1 MDIRLYNSKSR
12 KKEAFEP
19 INKENVT
26 MYVCGPTVYGS
37 HHIGNA
43 RPAVIFDVL
52 AKLLKNKYKKV
63 TYARNITDVDDKII
77 TAAIEQKLDISEI
90 TKKSTKQYHSDMK
103 TLNVESPDV
112 EPFAT
117 QYISDMIL
125 FIDDLIDKEFAYI
138 SNDHVL
144 FDINSYSFYG
154 ELTGRKLEDM
164 IAGARVDVR
173 DYKRNPF
180 DFVLWKPSEEDQLGW
195 ESPWG
200 KGRPGWHLE
209 CSTMILEIFGE
220 TIDIHG
226 GGEDLRFPHHENEC
240 AQSFC
245 KNNGKQLANFWLHN
259 GMVQMQDSKMS
270 KSLGNI
276 ILIKDLLA
284 DMHGEVIRL
293 ALMSSHYR
301 QPLKWTNGLVK
312 QSKKTLKNMYSFLE
326 KNEDVDI
333 IDSDIN
339 KDILLALSDDLNTP
353 KALSVLHSIFKK
365 LKKDPN
371 NVELRSSFIRSA
383 NFMGILLIKP
393 SNWGKK
399 DDDEINEQLIDEL
412 VNERNKAREAKDFA
426 LADEIRDRL
435 SNLNIILEDGDSIT
449 KWKKKND

>member
-52 AKLLKNKYKKV
+52 ARLLKNKYKKV

-90 TKKSTKQYHSDMK
+90 TKKSIKQYHSDMK
-103 TLNVESPDV
+103 TLNVESPDL

-259 GMVQMQDSKMS
+259 AMVQMQDSKMS

-301 QPLKWTNGLVK
+301 QPLKWTNDLVK

-371 NVELRSSFIRSA
+371 NVELRSTFIRSA
-383 NFMGILLIKP
+383 NFMGLLLIKP

-399 DDDEINEQLIDEL
+399 DDDEINKQLVDEL
-412 VNERNKAREAKDFA
+412 VNERNKAREAKDFV

-435 SNLNIILEDGDSIT
+435 LNLDIILEDKDSIT
-449 KWKKKND
+449 RWKKKND

>member
-259 GMVQMQDSKMS
+259 AMVQMQDSKMS

-301 QPLKWTNGLVK
+301 QPLKWTNDLVK

>member
-103 TLNVESPDV
+103 TLNVESPDL

-259 GMVQMQDSKMS
+259 AMVQMQDSKMS

>member
-52 AKLLKNKYKKV
+52 ARLLKNKYKKV

-77 TAAIEQKLDISEI
+77 TAAIEQKIDISEI
-90 TKKSTKQYHSDMK
+90 TKKSIKQYHSDMK
-103 TLNVESPDV
+103 TLNVESPDI

-138 SNDHVL
+138 SNNHVL

-154 ELTGRKLEDM
+154 ELAGRSLDDM
-164 IAGARVDVR
+164 IAGARVEVK

-180 DFVLWKPSEEDQLGW
+180 DFVLWKPSGEDQLGW

-301 QPLKWTNGLVK
+301 QPLKWTNDLVK

-333 IDSDIN
+333 IDIDIN
-339 KDILLALSDDLNTP
+339 KDMLLALCDDLNTP

-371 NVELRSSFIRSA
+371 NIDLRSSFVRSA
-383 NFMGILLIKP
+383 NFMGLLLVKP

-412 VNERNKAREAKDFA
+412 VNERNKARKAKDFV

-435 SNLNIILEDGDSIT
+435 LNLDIILEDKDSIT
-449 KWKKKND
+449 RWKKKND

>member
-43 RPAVIFDVL
+43 RPAVIFDLL
-52 AKLLKNKYKKV
+52 ARLLKNKYKKV

-77 TAAIEQKLDISEI
+77 TAAIEQKIDISEI
-90 TKKSTKQYHSDMK
+90 TKKSIKQYHSDMK
-103 TLNVESPDV
+103 TLNVESPDI

-138 SNDHVL
+138 SNNHVL

-154 ELTGRKLEDM
+154 ELAGRSLDDM
-164 IAGARVDVR
+164 IAGARVEVK

-180 DFVLWKPSEEDQLGW
+180 DFVLWKPSGEDQLGW

-276 ILIKDLLA
+276 VLIKDLLA

-301 QPLKWTNGLVK
+301 QPLKWTNDLVK
-312 QSKKTLKNMYSFLE
+312 QSKKTLNNMYSFLE
-326 KNEDVDI
+326 KNEDIDI
-333 IDSDIN
+333 VETDIN
-339 KDILLALSDDLNTP
+339 MDMLFALSDDLNTP
-353 KALSVLHSIFKK
+353 KAVSVLHSIFKK

-371 NVELRSSFIRSA
+371 NIELRSSFIRSA
-383 NFMGILLIKP
+383 NFMGLLMIKP

-399 DDDEINEQLIDEL
+399 DDDEINKQLIDKL
-412 VNERNKAREAKDFA
+412 VNERNKARKAKDFV

-435 SNLNIILEDGDSIT
+435 LNLDIILEDKDSIT
-449 KWKKKND
+449 RWKKKND

>member
-43 RPAVIFDVL
+43 RPAVIFDLL
-52 AKLLKNKYKKV
+52 ARLLKNKYKKV

-90 TKKSTKQYHSDMK
+90 TKKSIKQYHSDMK
-103 TLNVESPDV
+103 TLNVESPDL

-125 FIDDLIDKEFAYI
+125 FIDDLINKEFAYI

-154 ELTGRKLEDM
+154 ELTGRNLEDM
-164 IAGARVDVR
+164 IAGARVEVR

-180 DFVLWKPSEEDQLGW
+180 DFVLWKPSDEDQLGW

-209 CSTMILEIFGE
+209 CSTMILEIFGK

-301 QPLKWTNGLVK
+301 QPLKWTNDLVK
-312 QSKKTLKNMYSFLE
+312 QSKKTLNNMYSFLE
-326 KNEDVDI
+326 KNEDIDI
-333 IDSDIN
+333 VETDIN
-339 KDILLALSDDLNTP
+339 MDMLFALSDDLNTP
-353 KALSVLHSIFKK
+353 KAVSVLHSIFKK

-371 NVELRSSFIRSA
+371 NIELRSSFIRSA
-383 NFMGILLIKP
+383 NFMGLLMIKP

-399 DDDEINEQLIDEL
+399 DDDEINKQLIDEL
-412 VNERNKAREAKDFA
+412 VNERNKARDAKDFV

-435 SNLNIILEDGDSIT
+435 SNLDIILEDKDNIT
-449 KWKKKND
+449 RWKKKND

>member
-43 RPAVIFDVL
+43 RPAVIFDLL
-52 AKLLKNKYKKV
+52 ARLLKNKYKKV

-90 TKKSTKQYHSDMK
+90 TKKSIKQYHSDMK
-103 TLNVESPDV
+103 TLNVESPDL

-138 SNDHVL
+138 SNNHVL

-154 ELTGRKLEDM
+154 ELAGRSLDDM
-164 IAGARVDVR
+164 IAGARVEVK

-180 DFVLWKPSEEDQLGW
+180 DFVLWKPSGEDQLGW

-301 QPLKWTNGLVK
+301 QPLKWTNDLVK

-333 IDSDIN
+333 IDIDIN
-339 KDILLALSDDLNTP
+339 KDMLLALCDDLNTP

-371 NVELRSSFIRSA
+371 NIDLRSSFVRSA
-383 NFMGILLIKP
+383 NFMGLLLVKP

-412 VNERNKAREAKDFA
+412 VNERNKARKAKDFV

-435 SNLNIILEDGDSIT
+435 LNLDIILEDKDSIT
-449 KWKKKND
+449 RWKKKND

>member
-52 AKLLKNKYKKV
+52 ARLLKNKYKKV

-77 TAAIEQKLDISEI
+77 TAAIEQKIDISEI
-90 TKKSTKQYHSDMK
+90 TKKSIKQYHSDMK
-103 TLNVESPDV
+103 TLNVESPDI

-138 SNDHVL
+138 SNNHVL

-154 ELTGRKLEDM
+154 ELAGRSLDDM
-164 IAGARVDVR
+164 IAGARVEVK

-180 DFVLWKPSEEDQLGW
+180 DFVLWKPSGEDQLGW

-301 QPLKWTNGLVK
+301 QPLKWTNDLVK

-333 IDSDIN
+333 IDIDIN
-339 KDILLALSDDLNTP
+339 KDMLLALCDDLNTP

-365 LKKDPN
+365 LKKDPSN
-371 NVELRSSFIRSA
+371 IDLRSSFIRSA
-383 NFMGILLIKP
+383 NFMGLLLVKP

-412 VNERNKAREAKDFA
+412 VNERNKARKAKDFV

-435 SNLNIILEDGDSIT
+435 LNLDIILEDKDSIT
-449 KWKKKND
+449 RWKKKND

>member
-43 RPAVIFDVL
+43 RPAVIFDLL
-52 AKLLKNKYKKV
+52 ARLLKNKYKKV

-90 TKKSTKQYHSDMK
+90 TKKSIKQYHSDMK
-103 TLNVESPDV
+103 TLNVESPDL

-125 FIDDLIDKEFAYI
+125 FIDDLIKKEFAYI
-138 SNDHVL
+138 SNNHVL

-154 ELTGRKLEDM
+154 ELSGRSLEDM
-164 IAGARVDVR
+164 IAGARVEVS

-180 DFVLWKPSEEDQLGW
+180 DFVLWKPSDEDQLGW

-209 CSTMILEIFGE
+209 CSTMILEIFGK

-276 ILIKDLLA
+276 VLIKDLLA

-301 QPLKWTNGLVK
+301 QPLKWTNDLVK
-312 QSKKTLKNMYSFLE
+312 QSKKTLNNMYSFLE
-326 KNEDVDI
+326 KNEDIDI
-333 IDSDIN
+333 VETDIN
-339 KDILLALSDDLNTP
+339 MDMLFALSDDLNTP
-353 KALSVLHSIFKK
+353 KAVSVLHSIFKK

-371 NVELRSSFIRSA
+371 NIELRSSFIRSA
-383 NFMGILLIKP
+383 NFMGLLMIKP

-412 VNERNKAREAKDFA
+412 VNERNKARKAKDFV

-435 SNLNIILEDGDSIT
+435 LNLDIILEDKDSIT
-449 KWKKKND
+449 RWKKKND

>member
-43 RPAVIFDVL
+43 RPAVIFDLL
-52 AKLLKNKYKKV
+52 ARLLKNKYKKV

-90 TKKSTKQYHSDMK
+90 TKKSIKQYHSDMK
-103 TLNVESPDV
+103 TLNVESPDL

-125 FIDDLIDKEFAYI
+125 FIDDLINKEFAYI

-154 ELTGRKLEDM
+154 ELTGRNLEDM
-164 IAGARVDVR
+164 IAGARVEVR

-180 DFVLWKPSEEDQLGW
+180 DFVLWKPSDEDQLGW

-276 ILIKDLLA
+276 VLIKDLLA

-301 QPLKWTNGLVK
+301 QPLKWTNDLVK
-312 QSKKTLKNMYSFLE
+312 QSKKTLNNMYSFLE
-326 KNEDVDI
+326 KNEDIDI
-333 IDSDIN
+333 VETDIN
-339 KDILLALSDDLNTP
+339 MDMLFALSDDLNTP
-353 KALSVLHSIFKK
+353 KAVSVLHSIFKK

-371 NVELRSSFIRSA
+371 NIELRSSFIRSA
-383 NFMGILLIKP
+383 NFMGLLMIKP

-399 DDDEINEQLIDEL
+399 DDDEINKQLIDEL
-412 VNERNKAREAKDFA
+412 VNERNKARDAKDFV

-435 SNLNIILEDGDSIT
+435 SNLDIILEDKDNIT
-449 KWKKKND
+449 RWKKKND

>member
-103 TLNVESPDV
+103 TLNVERPDI

-125 FIDDLIDKEFAYI
+125 FIDDLINKEFAYI

-259 GMVQMQDSKMS
+259 AMVQMQDSKMS

>member
-43 RPAVIFDVL
+43 RPAVIFDLL
-52 AKLLKNKYKKV
+52 ARLLKNKYKKV

-90 TKKSTKQYHSDMK
+90 TKKSIKQYHSDMK
-103 TLNVESPDV
+103 TLNVESPDL

-125 FIDDLIDKEFAYI
+125 FIDDLIKKEFAYI
-138 SNDHVL
+138 SNNHVL

-154 ELTGRKLEDM
+154 ELAGRSLDDM
-164 IAGARVDVR
+164 IAGARVEVK

-180 DFVLWKPSEEDQLGW
+180 DFVLWKPSDEDQLGW

-209 CSTMILEIFGE
+209 CSTMILEIFGK

-276 ILIKDLLA
+276 VLIKDLLA

-301 QPLKWTNGLVK
+301 QPLKWTNDLVK

-326 KNEDVDI
+326 KNEDIDI
-333 IDSDIN
+333 VETDIN
-339 KDILLALSDDLNTP
+339 MDMLFALSDDLNTP
-353 KALSVLHSIFKK
+353 KAVSVLHSIFKK

-371 NVELRSSFIRSA
+371 NIELRSSFIRSA
-383 NFMGILLIKP
+383 NFMGLLMIKP

-399 DDDEINEQLIDEL
+399 DDDEINKQLIDKL
-412 VNERNKAREAKDFA
+412 VNERNKARDAKDFV

-435 SNLNIILEDGDSIT
+435 SNLDIILEDKDNIT
-449 KWKKKND
+449 RWKKKND

>member
-43 RPAVIFDVL
+43 RPAVIFDLL
-52 AKLLKNKYKKV
+52 ARLLKNKYKKV

-77 TAAIEQKLDISEI
+77 TAAIEQKIDISEI
-90 TKKSTKQYHSDMK
+90 TKKSIKQYHSDMK
-103 TLNVESPDV
+103 TLNVESPDI

-138 SNDHVL
+138 SNNHVL

-154 ELTGRKLEDM
+154 ELAGRSLDDM
-164 IAGARVDVR
+164 IAGARVEVK

-180 DFVLWKPSEEDQLGW
+180 DFVLWKPSGEDQLGW

-301 QPLKWTNGLVK
+301 QPLKWTNDLVK

-333 IDSDIN
+333 IDIDIN
-339 KDILLALSDDLNTP
+339 KDMLLALCDDLNTP

-365 LKKDPN
+365 LKKDPSN
-371 NVELRSSFIRSA
+371 IDLRISFIRSA
-383 NFMGILLIKP
+383 NFMGLLLVKP
-393 SNWGKK
+393 STWGKK

-412 VNERNKAREAKDFA
+412 VNERNKARKAKDFV

-435 SNLNIILEDGDSIT
+435 LNLDIILEDKDSIT
-449 KWKKKND
+449 RWKKKND

>member
-103 TLNVESPDV
+103 TLNVENPDV

-259 GMVQMQDSKMS
+259 AMVQMQDSKMS

>member
-52 AKLLKNKYKKV
+52 ARLLKNKYKKV

-90 TKKSTKQYHSDMK
+90 TKKSIKQYHSDMK
-103 TLNVESPDV
+103 TLNVESPDI

-138 SNDHVL
+138 SNNHVL

-154 ELTGRKLEDM
+154 ELAGRSLDDM
-164 IAGARVDVR
+164 IAGARVEVK

-180 DFVLWKPSEEDQLGW
+180 DFVLWKPSGEDQLGW

-301 QPLKWTNGLVK
+301 QPLKWTNDLVK

-333 IDSDIN
+333 IDIDIN
-339 KDILLALSDDLNTP
+339 KDMLLALCDDLNTP

-371 NVELRSSFIRSA
+371 NIDLRSSFIRSA
-383 NFMGILLIKP
+383 NFMGLLLVKP

-412 VNERNKAREAKDFA
+412 VNERNKARKAKDFV

-435 SNLNIILEDGDSIT
+435 LNLDIILEDKDSIT
-449 KWKKKND
+449 RWKKKND

>member
-43 RPAVIFDVL
+43 RPAVIFDLL
-52 AKLLKNKYKKV
+52 ARLLKNKYKKV

-90 TKKSTKQYHSDMK
+90 TKKSIKQYHSDMK
-103 TLNVESPDV
+103 TLNVESPDL

-125 FIDDLIDKEFAYI
+125 FIDDLIKKEFAYI
-138 SNDHVL
+138 SNNHVL

-154 ELTGRKLEDM
+154 ELTGRNLEDM
-164 IAGARVDVR
+164 IAGARVEVR

-180 DFVLWKPSEEDQLGW
+180 DFVLWKPSDEDQLGW

-209 CSTMILEIFGE
+209 CSTMILEIFGK

-276 ILIKDLLA
+276 VLIKDLLA

-301 QPLKWTNGLVK
+301 QPLKWTNDLVK
-312 QSKKTLKNMYSFLE
+312 QSKKTLNNMYSFLE
-326 KNEDVDI
+326 KNEDIDI
-333 IDSDIN
+333 VETDIN
-339 KDILLALSDDLNTP
+339 MDMLFALSDDLNTP
-353 KALSVLHSIFKK
+353 KAVSVLHSIFKK

-371 NVELRSSFIRSA
+371 NIELRSSFIRSA
-383 NFMGILLIKP
+383 NFMGLLMIKP

-399 DDDEINEQLIDEL
+399 DDDEINKQLIDEL
-412 VNERNKAREAKDFA
+412 VNERNKARDAKDFV

-435 SNLNIILEDGDSIT
+435 SNLDIILEDKDNIT
-449 KWKKKND
+449 RWKKKND

>member
-43 RPAVIFDVL
+43 RPAVIFDLL
-52 AKLLKNKYKKV
+52 ARLLKNKYKKV

-90 TKKSTKQYHSDMK
+90 TKKSIKQYHSDMK
-103 TLNVESPDV
+103 TLNVESPDL

-125 FIDDLIDKEFAYI
+125 FIDDLIKKEFAYI
-138 SNDHVL
+138 SNNHVL

-154 ELTGRKLEDM
+154 ELSGRSLEDM
-164 IAGARVDVR
+164 IAGARVEVS

-180 DFVLWKPSEEDQLGW
+180 DFVLWKPSDEDQLGW

-209 CSTMILEIFGE
+209 CSTMILEIFGK

-301 QPLKWTNGLVK
+301 QPLKWTNDLVK
-312 QSKKTLKNMYSFLE
+312 QSMELTIKT
-326 KNEDVDI
+326 
-333 IDSDIN
+333 
-339 KDILLALSDDLNTP
+339 
-353 KALSVLHSIFKK
+353 FK
-365 LKKDPN
+365 
-371 NVELRSSFIRSA
+371 
-383 NFMGILLIKP
+383 
-393 SNWGKK
+393 
-399 DDDEINEQLIDEL
+399 
-412 VNERNKAREAKDFA
+412 
-426 LADEIRDRL
+426 
-435 SNLNIILEDGDSIT
+435 
-449 KWKKKND
+449 

>member
-43 RPAVIFDVL
+43 RPAVIFDLL
-52 AKLLKNKYKKV
+52 ARLLKNKYKKV

-90 TKKSTKQYHSDMK
+90 TKKSIKQYHSDMK
-103 TLNVESPDV
+103 TLNVESPDL

-125 FIDDLIDKEFAYI
+125 FIDDLINKEFAYI

-154 ELTGRKLEDM
+154 ELTGRNLEDM
-164 IAGARVDVR
+164 IAGARVEVR

-180 DFVLWKPSEEDQLGW
+180 DFVLWKPSDEDQLGW

-209 CSTMILEIFGE
+209 CSTMILEIFGK

-276 ILIKDLLA
+276 VLIKDLLA

-301 QPLKWTNGLVK
+301 QPLKWTNDLVK
-312 QSKKTLKNMYSFLE
+312 QSKKTLNNMYSFLE
-326 KNEDVDI
+326 KNEDIDI
-333 IDSDIN
+333 VETDIN
-339 KDILLALSDDLNTP
+339 MDMLFALSDDLNTP
-353 KALSVLHSIFKK
+353 KAVSVLHSIFKK

-371 NVELRSSFIRSA
+371 NIELRSSFIRSA
-383 NFMGILLIKP
+383 NFMGLLMIKP

-399 DDDEINEQLIDEL
+399 DDDEINKQLIDEL
-412 VNERNKAREAKDFA
+412 VNERNKARDAKDFV

-435 SNLNIILEDGDSIT
+435 SNLDIILEDKDNIT
-449 KWKKKND
+449 RWKKKND

>member
-26 MYVCGPTVYGS
+26 MYVCGPSVYGS

-43 RPAVIFDVL
+43 RPAVIFDLL
-52 AKLLKNKYKKV
+52 ARLLKNKYKKV

-90 TKKSTKQYHSDMK
+90 TKKSIKQYHSDMK
-103 TLNVESPDV
+103 TLNVESPDI

-117 QYISDMIL
+117 QYISEMIL

-138 SNDHVL
+138 SNNHVL

-154 ELTGRKLEDM
+154 ELAGRSLDDM
-164 IAGARVDVR
+164 IAGARVEVK

-180 DFVLWKPSEEDQLGW
+180 DFVLWKPSGEDQLGW

-209 CSTMILEIFGE
+209 CSTMILEIFGK

-276 ILIKDLLA
+276 VLIKDLLA

-301 QPLKWTNGLVK
+301 QPLKWTNDLVK
-312 QSKKTLKNMYSFLE
+312 QSKKTLNNMYSFLE
-326 KNEDVDI
+326 KNEDIDI
-333 IDSDIN
+333 VETDIN
-339 KDILLALSDDLNTP
+339 MDMLFALSDDLNTP
-353 KALSVLHSIFKK
+353 KAVSVLHSIFKK

-371 NVELRSSFIRSA
+371 NIDLRSSFIRSA
-383 NFMGILLIKP
+383 NFMGLLLVKP

-399 DDDEINEQLIDEL
+399 DDDEINKQLIDEL
-412 VNERNKAREAKDFA
+412 VNERNKARDAKDFV

-435 SNLNIILEDGDSIT
+435 SNLDIILEDKDNIT
-449 KWKKKND
+449 RWKKKND

>member
-52 AKLLKNKYKKV
+52 ARLLKNKYKKV

-77 TAAIEQKLDISEI
+77 TAAIEQKIDISEI
-90 TKKSTKQYHSDMK
+90 TKKSIKQYHSDMK
-103 TLNVESPDV
+103 TLNVESPDI

-138 SNDHVL
+138 SNNHVL

-154 ELTGRKLEDM
+154 ELAGRSLDDM
-164 IAGARVDVR
+164 IAGARVEVK

-180 DFVLWKPSEEDQLGW
+180 DFVLWKPSGEDQLGW

-301 QPLKWTNGLVK
+301 QPLKWTNDLVK

-333 IDSDIN
+333 IDIDIN
-339 KDILLALSDDLNTP
+339 KDMLLALCDDLNTP

-365 LKKDPN
+365 LKKDPSN
-371 NVELRSSFIRSA
+371 IDLRSSFIRSA
-383 NFMGILLIKP
+383 NFMGLLLVKP

-412 VNERNKAREAKDFA
+412 VNERNKARKAKDFV

-435 SNLNIILEDGDSIT
+435 SNLDIILEDKDSIT
-449 KWKKKND
+449 RWKKKND

>member
-43 RPAVIFDVL
+43 RPAVIFDLL
-52 AKLLKNKYKKV
+52 ARLLKNKYKKV

-77 TAAIEQKLDISEI
+77 TAAIEQKIDISEI
-90 TKKSTKQYHSDMK
+90 TKKSIKQYHSDMK
-103 TLNVESPDV
+103 TLNVESPDI

-138 SNDHVL
+138 SNNHVL

-154 ELTGRKLEDM
+154 ELAGRSLDDM
-164 IAGARVDVR
+164 IAGARVEVK

-180 DFVLWKPSEEDQLGW
+180 DFVLWKPSGEDQLGW

-301 QPLKWTNGLVK
+301 QPLKWTNDLVK
-312 QSKKTLKNMYSFLE
+312 QSKKTLKNIYSFLE

-333 IDSDIN
+333 IDIDIN
-339 KDILLALSDDLNTP
+339 KDMLLALCDDLNTP

-365 LKKDPN
+365 LKKDPSN
-371 NVELRSSFIRSA
+371 IDLRSSFIRSA
-383 NFMGILLIKP
+383 NFMGLLLVKP

-412 VNERNKAREAKDFA
+412 VNERNKARKAKDFV

-435 SNLNIILEDGDSIT
+435 LNLDIILEDKDSIT
-449 KWKKKND
+449 RWKKKND

>member
-52 AKLLKNKYKKV
+52 ARLLKNKYKKV

-301 QPLKWTNGLVK
+301 QPLKWTNGLIK